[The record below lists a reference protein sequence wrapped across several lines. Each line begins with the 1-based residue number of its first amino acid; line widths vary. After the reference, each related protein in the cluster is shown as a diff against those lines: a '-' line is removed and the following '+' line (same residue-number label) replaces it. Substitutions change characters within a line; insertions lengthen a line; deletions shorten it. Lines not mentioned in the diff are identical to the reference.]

1 MAEMGRECSGM
12 DNFSRL
18 PDELVLCIISLLPMK
33 DAVRTSILSSRWRYL
48 YASSSNLD
56 FDLWSNDI
64 DFVEFVDRVFFLRK
78 RCPINR
84 FRLRICCTETR
95 DSCVSRI
102 PEWIIA
108 VMRLDVRE
116 LELSLD
122 TELLLLLPPS
132 LFTCETLVVLKLSIC
147 PESGEDGSDESS
159 LKVPANVCLPSLK
172 VLHLVD
178 FTFSDDCRK
187 RLFSNC
193 PVLEDLKCSFKESN
207 WKCVVCNPTLKR
219 LTITSS
225 DNPDGK
231 SEIVV
236 DAPGLDYLELSV
248 WDVYSC
254 TFLNIEALAKAD
266 ISFLCHE
273 WEDYDENY
281 ENAVANLMKAISN
294 IQTFRICGLTL
305 SEFNY
310 FDIPNP
316 GFNNVTHL
324 TIASCKECGF
334 PELQYILLRCESLE
348 TLVLEDS
355 LGHEWDPAEGTISWP
370 SPQEQDEINCLSFCV
385 KKIVLLWFEGSEV
398 EIELAKYFLQS
409 AEVLE
414 SMEIHIKAGYQD
426 QLEIT
431 KELLRL
437 PRASNECIVD
447 IV

>member
-1 MAEMGRECSGM
+1 MAEMGKQCSGM

-33 DAVRTSILSSRWRYL
+33 DAARTSILSSRWRYL

-56 FDLWSNDI
+56 FDSGSNYI

-78 RCPINR
+78 GCRINR
-84 FRLRICCTETR
+84 FCLRICCTETR

-102 PEWIIA
+102 REWIIA

-132 LFTCETLVVLKLSIC
+132 LFTCETLVVLKLSVC
-147 PESGEDGSDESS
+147 PESGEDGSDECS

-178 FTFSDDCRK
+178 FTFSDDCHK

-207 WKCVVCNPTLKR
+207 WKFVVCNPTLKR

-225 DNPDGK
+225 ENLDGR

-254 TFLNIEALAKAD
+254 TFLNVQALTKANVR
-266 ISFLCHE
+266 FLCDE
-273 WEDYDENY
+273 WDSQDETY
-281 ENAVANLMKAISN
+281 KNAVANLMKAISN
-294 IQTFRICGLTL
+294 IQTFHICNSTL
-305 SEFNY
+305 FEFNY
-310 FDIPNP
+310 IGIPIP
-316 GFNNVTHL
+316 KFNNITHL
-324 TIASCKECGF
+324 TIASYEVWGF
-334 PELQYILLRCESLE
+334 PELQYILAACTSLE
-348 TLVLEDS
+348 TLVLKDTFEY
-355 LGHEWDPAEGTISWP
+355 EWHPGE
-370 SPQEQDEINCLSFCV
+370 EVEINCLSFCM
-385 KKIVLLWFEGSEV
+385 KKIVILWFEGSEV
-398 EIELAKYFLQS
+398 EIELAKYFLRS
-409 AEVLE
+409 AKVLA
-414 SMEIHIKAGYQD
+414 SMEIHIKGGYQD

-437 PRASNECIVD
+437 PRASNRCIVD

>member
-1 MAEMGRECSGM
+1 MAEMGKQCSGM

-48 YASSSNLD
+48 CASSSNLD
-56 FDLWSNDI
+56 FDSGSNDI
-64 DFVEFVDRVFFLRK
+64 VFMDFVDRVFFLRK
-78 RCPINR
+78 GCPINR
-84 FRLRICCTETR
+84 FRLRICCSESR
-95 DSCVSRI
+95 DSCISRI
-102 PEWIIA
+102 REWIIA
-108 VMRLDVRE
+108 VIKLDVRE

-122 TELLLLLPPS
+122 IEVLLLLPPS
-132 LFTCETLVVLKLSIC
+132 LFTCETLVVLKLSVC
-147 PESGEDGSDESS
+147 PESGEDSSDKSS

-207 WKCVVCNPTLKR
+207 WKFIVCNPMLKR

-225 DNPDGK
+225 EYLDGR

-254 TFLNIEALAKAD
+254 TFLNVQALTKANVR
-266 ISFLCHE
+266 FLCHE
-273 WEDYDENY
+273 WDSQDETY
-281 ENAVANLMKAISN
+281 KNAVANLMKAISN
-294 IQTFRICGLTL
+294 IQTFHICNSTL
-305 SEFNY
+305 FEFNY
-310 FDIPNP
+310 IGIPIP
-316 GFNNVTHL
+316 ELNNITHL
-324 TIASCKECGF
+324 TIASCEVGLF
-334 PELQYILLRCESLE
+334 LELQYILAACTSLE
-348 TLVLEDS
+348 TLVLKDPFEY
-355 LGHEWDPAEGTISWP
+355 EWHPGE
-370 SPQEQDEINCLSFCV
+370 EVEINCLSFCV
-385 KKIVLLWFEGSEV
+385 KKIVILWFEGGED
-398 EIELAKYFLQS
+398 EIELAKHFLQS
-409 AEVLE
+409 AKVLA
-414 SMEIHIKAGYQD
+414 SMEIHIKGGYQN

-437 PRASNECIVD
+437 PRASNECSVD